1 MTGIHSDIIRSEIL
15 DWRDGER
22 LKVVDHL
29 AQQLPTLK
37 EQIER
42 AVNKMGVSD
51 WVWRSSFH
59 DEKIA
64 PFVEEWMQSHYLT
77 LQKSYADSVRTLETQ
92 LAKDTTDH
100 SWSVGEIANAGVT
113 AVASV
118 APLAVIPAVAGFATV
133 TTTTLFVFT
142 TSAISLPALA
152 LAATGLAA
160 VTFGS
165 SEFRNRQINNL
176 YQQQVERVQLEARR
190 KIIGDPDNP
199 DEPSMQ
205 RQLLAEIDQIALYKM
220 ENLT

>member
-1 MTGIHSDIIRSEIL
+1 MTGINSDLIRSEIL

-22 LKVVDHL
+22 LKIVDHL
-29 AQQLPTLK
+29 AQHLPALNK
-37 EQIER
+37 RIEC
-42 AVNKMGVSD
+42 AVNEMGVSD

-59 DEKIA
+59 DEKVA
-64 PFVEEWMQSHYLT
+64 PFVEEWMQSHYGT
-77 LQKSYADSVRTLETQ
+77 LRKNCEDSVRTLEEQ
-92 LAKDTTDH
+92 VAKNTTDH

-118 APLAVIPAVAGFATV
+118 APLAIIPAVAGFATV
-133 TTTTLFVFT
+133 TTTSLFVFT

-165 SEFRNRQINNL
+165 SEFRNRQINNH

-205 RQLLAEIDQIALYKM
+205 RQLLAEIDQIAFQKM